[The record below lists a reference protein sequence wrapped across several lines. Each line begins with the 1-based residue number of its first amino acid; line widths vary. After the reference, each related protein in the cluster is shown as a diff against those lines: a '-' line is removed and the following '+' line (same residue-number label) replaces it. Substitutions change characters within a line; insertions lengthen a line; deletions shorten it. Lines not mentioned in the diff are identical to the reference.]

1 MRAIPSLPHP
11 RFSVVLWLLW
21 LLLAQSVSAAHLI
34 LGALL
39 AWAIPLVCRTVL
51 PPLPPVRR
59 PLGFLAY
66 VGLVAW
72 DILIANVR
80 VARLAFGSVRGLRG
94 ATFDVPLDLEEPV
107 AVSMLAATVT
117 LTPGTVTLLI
127 DLPGRRLVVHALD
140 EPDPDRVVAQIKQR
154 YENRLKEIFGC

>member
-1 MRAIPSLPHP
+1 
-11 RFSVVLWLLW
+11 
-21 LLLAQSVSAAHLI
+21 
-34 LGALL
+34 
-39 AWAIPLVCRTVL
+39 
-51 PPLPPVRR
+51 
-59 PLGFLAY
+59 
-66 VGLVAW
+66 
-72 DILIANVR
+72 
-80 VARLAFGSVRGLRG
+80 VARLAFGSVTGLRG

-140 EPDPDRVVAQIKQR
+140 EPDPDAVVIQIKQR